1 MAAMMGKKRKTVEI
15 TNKRLEEIFQ
25 RSADQLQEMGAEA
38 EEDLLAMIA
47 ATAEEAMNQGK
58 EKLVVVLNH
67 AIRIDLGKSE
77 QKDSLTWRVSCKTE
91 RTTRLDDPDQDQM
104 DMGR

>member
-1 MAAMMGKKRKTVEI
+1 MSGKKSKTVEI
-15 TNKRLEEIFQ
+15 TNKRLGEIFA
-25 RSADQLQEMGAEA
+25 RSAKQLVEMGVES

-47 ATAEEAMNQGK
+47 ATAEESMNQGS

-104 DMGR
+104 DLEH